1 MGEVAVYEG
10 VPPALSTDA
19 IKRQVALIQDVM
31 ASVMKK
37 DEHYGVIPGCGDKP
51 SLLQPGAQKL
61 IMTFRLVPDPE
72 IEVVDLYHPSI
83 SGHREYRIK
92 TKLYTQNGIFLG
104 AGVGSCSTMEGKFR
118 YRKADIVCPE
128 CGKATII
135 KGKAE
140 FGGGW
145 LCYKKKGG
153 CDKKWTDADN
163 PFTNAGVVVERIEHD
178 NPADYYNTCEKMA
191 YKRALVSATL
201 TVTAASDIFTQ
212 DIEDMPEVLPSAKK
226 APIQQ
231 PQAKQAV
238 VEGNQVAGI
247 IEEVTIRKGKGKKGE
262 WTNYGIKIGDAWYG
276 TFDKKIGDMAISLK
290 GKETTIL
297 FTNDGKYN
305 TCTGFVTETIDPE
318 GCTQDPVRCE
328 HSTFDPPADCTKD
341 PKTCDRSIFNREGKA
356 YCNFDPLD
364 PNSNEPCK
372 YWKQLEAF

>member
-1 MGEVAVYEG
+1 MRNEVAEYEG
-10 VPPALSTDA
+10 IPPALSTDA

-37 DEHYGVIPGCGDKP
+37 DEHYGIIPGCGDKP

-72 IEVVDLYHPSI
+72 IEVIDLYHPSI

-92 TKLYTQNGIFLG
+92 VKLYTQNGIFLG
-104 AGVGSCSTMEGKFR
+104 TGVGSCSTMEGKFR

-153 CDKKWTDADN
+153 CDKKWPDADN
-163 PFTNAGVVVERIEHD
+163 PFGIITEKAEHD

-226 APIQQ
+226 PPLQQ
-231 PQAKQAV
+231 PQAKV
-238 VEGNQVAGI
+238 EVKIEGNKVTGI
-247 IEEVTIRKGKGKKGE
+247 IEDVTIKKGKGKKGE
-262 WTNYGIKIGDAWYG
+262 WINYGIKIGDGRYG
-276 TFDKKIGDMAISLK
+276 TFDKKIGDMAVSLK

-305 TCTGFVTETIDPE
+305 ICTKIETEETEDPI
-318 GCTQDPVRCE
+318 GCTQDPVRCDK
-328 HSTFDPPADCTKD
+328 STFDDKDIAWCEDDKSGIPCQYQKKVTPSSNTPPLLGD
-341 PKTCDRSIFNREGKA
+341 PE
-356 YCNFDPLD
+356 L
-364 PNSNEPCK
+364 EP
-372 YWKQLEAF
+372 F